1 MNALDCSTDTATLGR
16 KRSVRPHHK
25 QETPLRFCV
34 VDPASPTI
42 AAKLIVGRI
51 KATRRAEGAG
61 SYLYIDTEMNAYVIS
76 EQKPAA
82 LEWVKTHFAWLV
94 GRYLPLRGEG
104 MKLSPELLS
113 EDIGEHLADL
123 ARVSA

>member
-1 MNALDCSTDTATLGR
+1 MNALDCSPKPATLR
-16 KRSVRPHHK
+16 RRVLCPHHK
-25 QETPLRFCV
+25 QEAPKVFCI
-34 VDPASPTI
+34 VDPSNPEA

-61 SYLYIDTEMNAYVIS
+61 SYLYIDTDMQAYVIS

-82 LEWVKTHFAWLV
+82 LEWVRSHFPWLV

-104 MKLSPELLS
+104 MKLSPALLA
-113 EDIGEHLADL
+113 EDVASHLLDL
-123 ARVSA
+123 ARAAV